1 MGSGSQCVLVV
12 DDSPETLEIIATLL
26 EANGYEVRCARGG
39 REALALARERRPDLV
54 LLDLHME
61 DLDGLEVC
69 RQLRDANRGER
80 LPVVFV
86 SSERDALQKVEA
98 FRAGAV
104 DYVNKPFELS
114 EVVARVES
122 QLELVR
128 LEREA
133 AARAF
138 ELEAANARLRRLE
151 ETRAQFTASLVHDI
165 KNTLTPVLNNS
176 RWLLDSEEGDGERRE
191 ALRDVHLAARH
202 LHRLALAM
210 LHVARA
216 DEHGLE
222 PQLARVDLAPWLEEA
237 LELPRLQLRATAGR
251 LDARAE
257 GVAVFDPGLLGRV
270 VQNLC
275 DNAIRHA
282 RGAGPIEVSALVR
295 ADGGL
300 TLSVRDHGE
309 GLAAAR
315 GAALGE
321 RWAAGGASGGH
332 GLGLAFC
339 QRAVAAHGGTLRA
352 EPAAPRGTLVI
363 AELPARQV
371 S

>member
-1 MGSGSQCVLVV
+1 MGVGSQCVLVV
-12 DDSPETLEIIATLL
+12 DDSPETLEIISTLL
-26 EANGYEVRCARGG
+26 EANGYEVRRASGG
-39 REALALARERRPDLV
+39 HEALALAGERRPDLV
-54 LLDLHME
+54 LLDLHMA

-69 RQLRDANRGER
+69 RRLRDVSRGER

-86 SSERDALQKVEA
+86 SSERDALLKVEA

-104 DYVNKPFELS
+104 DYVNKPFEFS

-151 ETRAQFTASLVHDI
+151 ETRAQFTASLVHDL

-176 RWLLDSEEGDGERRE
+176 RWLLDSESEEGERRD

-210 LHVARA
+210 LDVARA
-216 DEHGLE
+216 DERGLE
-222 PQLARVDLAPWLEEA
+222 PQLSRVDLPAWLDEA
-237 LELPRLQLRATAGR
+237 LELPRLQLRSTPGR
-251 LDARAE
+251 LEAHAE
-257 GVAVFDPGLLGRV
+257 GAAVFDAALLARV

-275 DNAIRHA
+275 DNAIRYA
-282 RGAGPIEVSALVR
+282 RTAGPIEVRAQAR

-309 GLAAAR
+309 GL
-315 GAALGE
+315 GAE
-321 RWAAGGASGGH
+321 RWAQLGQRWSTGAPTGH

-371 S
+371 R